1 MARFVFA
8 LRGRPD
14 HVLTADEESV
24 WHGWFEQIGSSIA
37 DFGRVGETRLL
48 GSGRSEVVLTS
59 YALVNA
65 DSLEA
70 AVALA
75 DGCPGLRQGGGVEI
89 GQIVES

>member
-1 MARFVFA
+1 VFS
-8 LRGRPD
+8 LRGVPD
-14 HVLTADEESV
+14 HTATPEEESA
-24 WHGWFEQIGSSIA
+24 WHRWFEQIGSSIA
-37 DFGRVGETRLL
+37 DFGRVGETRLV
-48 GSGRSEVVLTS
+48 GTGPSEDVLTS

-75 DGCPGLRQGGGVEI
+75 EGCPGLRHGGGVEV